1 MDKKAMH
8 KLSYGLYVVTTRNAE
23 KANGCIVNTAIQAA
37 STPNQICVCINKA
50 NYTHDMLLNTGVF
63 NVSVLSRTAEFPLYE
78 RFGFQSGR
86 EVDKFADIFYQNENQ
101 SAGDL
106 GKLQG
111 QLRPAID
118 RYEVL
123 EVEKQDIF
131 KSTLASFNR
140 VYAYI
145 TQVCRLFDKDIHRF
159 SIYSKFL
166 YLSLIHI

>member
-1 MDKKAMH
+1 MK
-8 KLSYGLYVVTTRNAE
+8 
-23 KANGCIVNTAIQAA
+23 NTLDDFRVYQK
-37 STPNQICVCINKA
+37 S
-50 NYTHDMLLNTGVF
+50 
-63 NVSVLSRTAEFPLYE
+63 
-78 RFGFQSGR
+78 
-86 EVDKFADIFYQNENQ
+86 EVDKFADIFYQSENQ

-111 QLRPAID
+111 QLRPAVD

-166 YLSLIHI
+166 YTMLPKGHGGEKTD

>member
-1 MDKKAMH
+1 M
-8 KLSYGLYVVTTRNAE
+8 
-23 KANGCIVNTAIQAA
+23 
-37 STPNQICVCINKA
+37 
-50 NYTHDMLLNTGVF
+50 
-63 NVSVLSRTAEFPLYE
+63 
-78 RFGFQSGR
+78 
-86 EVDKFADIFYQNENQ
+86 DKFADIFYQNENQ

-166 YLSLIHI
+166 YTMLPNHQISTGMEFVPLEYSVIMVCLYRSMFHWR

>member
-1 MDKKAMH
+1 MLLEETDPNVVYDMKNTLDDFRVYQKSEVG
-8 KLSYGLYVVTTRNAE
+8 KLWRIFTIR
-23 KANGCIVNTAIQAA
+23 
-37 STPNQICVCINKA
+37 INKQA
-50 NYTHDMLLNTGVF
+50 GV
-63 NVSVLSRTAEFPLYE
+63 
-78 RFGFQSGR
+78 
-86 EVDKFADIFYQNENQ
+86 
-101 SAGDL
+101 L

-145 TQVCRLFDKDIHRF
+145 TQVCRLFDKDI
-159 SIYSKFL
+159 S
-166 YLSLIHI
+166 